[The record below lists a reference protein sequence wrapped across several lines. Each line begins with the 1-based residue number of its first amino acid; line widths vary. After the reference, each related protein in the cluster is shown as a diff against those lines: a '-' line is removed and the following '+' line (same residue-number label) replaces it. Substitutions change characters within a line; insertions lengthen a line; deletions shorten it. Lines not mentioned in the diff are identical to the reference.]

1 MLLGNRVPGASL
13 TRFVKAQPAQARLKV
28 SIYGPP
34 GSGKTFT
41 TLLMAEGLAR
51 HRGKRIAFVDTERGT
66 DFYAQHVAQR
76 RPHPEAFEFDAIYTR
91 SLAEITDAIRSL
103 NPNEHGIVVLDSISH
118 LWESAMDAYNGKR
131 TKIDSIPMHAWA
143 KIKKPY
149 KDLIKFL
156 IGSSFDVFILGRQKN
171 IFEDDAQGEMKK
183 IGVAMRAEG
192 ETAYE
197 PHICMRMESLQ
208 DAQDSTKS
216 HYYALVEKDRT
227 GCLSGRTFKNP
238 DFRTVEVLLPLLG
251 ETQAPEE
258 DDEDRA
264 AKDAELLERGDEE
277 RAKSKEGK
285 SRALRL
291 EYVEKLSR
299 AASAVQLKEIAEQI
313 RKQSRH
319 ILPED
324 RAVMAEAYR
333 KSSDRFTEQDAAAD
347 AQSLDNF
354 GAGLASAT

>member
-1 MLLGNRVPGASL
+1 M
-13 TRFVKAQPAQARLKV
+13 TRFQKAKPAQARLKV

-51 HRGKRIAFVDTERGT
+51 VRKKRVAYVDTERGT
-66 DFYAQHVAQR
+66 DFYAQAVPQR
-76 RPHPEAFEFDAIYTR
+76 RPHPEAFDFDAIYTR
-91 SLAEITDAIRSL
+91 SLAEINDSIRAL
-103 NPNEHGIVVLDSISH
+103 NPNEHGVVVLDSISH

-131 TKIDSIPMHAWA
+131 TKIDSIPMHAWG

-156 IGSSFDVFILGRQKN
+156 IGSTFDVFILGRQKN

-183 IGVAMRAEG
+183 VGVAMRAEG

-197 PHICMRMESLQ
+197 PHICMRMEGRQ
-208 DAQDSTKS
+208 DGQDSLTS
-216 HYYALVEKDRT
+216 NYYALIEKDRT
-227 GCLSGRTFKNP
+227 GVLAGRVFKNP
-238 DFRTVEVLLPLLG
+238 GFHTVEVLLPLLG

-277 RAKSKEGK
+277 RTKAKEGK

-291 EYVEKLSR
+291 EYTGKLER
-299 AASAVQLKEIAEQI
+299 ATTAAQLKDIAEQI

-319 ILPED
+319 VLDVD
-324 RAVMAEAYR
+324 RAVMADAYR
-333 KSSDRFTEQDAAAD
+333 KSSDRLNDLEAAEDSKA
-347 AQSLDNF
+347 LDNF
-354 GAGLASAT
+354 GAGITTPRTEVA

>member
-1 MLLGNRVPGASL
+1 MKVQ
-13 TRFVKAQPAQARLKV
+13 FKKADPQQARLKI

-51 HRGKRIAFVDTERGT
+51 HRGKKIAYVDTERGT
-66 DFYAQHVAQR
+66 DYYCQAVPQR
-76 RPHPEAFEFDAIYTR
+76 RPHPEAFAFDAIYTR
-91 SLAEITDAIRSL
+91 SLAEINDAVRALS
-103 NPNEHGIVVLDSISH
+103 PAEYGVVVIDSISH

-156 IGSSFDVFILGRQKN
+156 IGSTYDVFILGRQKN

-197 PHICMRMESLQ
+197 PHICIRMESRQ
-208 DAQDSTKS
+208 DAQDSTRS
-216 HYYALVEKDRT
+216 SYYAFVEKDRT
-227 GCLSGRTFKNP
+227 GVLSGRTFKNP
-238 DFRTVEVLLPLLG
+238 DFSTVEVLLPLLG

-264 AKDAELLERGDEE
+264 AKDAELIERGDEE
-277 RAKSKEGK
+277 RAKAKEGK

-291 EYVEKLSR
+291 EYVHKLER
-299 AASAVQLKEIAEQI
+299 AASAAQLKEITEQL
-313 RKQSRH
+313 RKQKRH
-319 ILPED
+319 ILAED
-324 RAVMAEAYR
+324 DAALVAEYR
-333 KSSDRFTEQDAAAD
+333 KSRDRLTEQDAAAD

-354 GAGLASAT
+354 GAGLAPAT